1 MGAFFSVIFFI
12 ILGFYLLG
20 FILRLVLRVWLARKA
35 KEFEKSGGF
44 KGFTGGFS
52 GGFGS
57 RGGNGYEEPKKERE
71 GEVKI
76 QKTEPEQKRV
86 SERVGE
92 YVDFD
97 EVK

>member
-1 MGAFFSVIFFI
+1 MGTFFSVILFI

-20 FILRLVLRVWLARKA
+20 AILRLVLRVWLSRKA

-44 KGFTGGFS
+44 SNFGGGFQ
-52 GGFGS
+52 GFRS
-57 RGGNGYEEPKKERE
+57 QQTRSDYKETNHE
-71 GEVKI
+71 GEIKV
-76 QKTEPEQKRV
+76 QKTEQEQKRV
-86 SERVGE
+86 SEKVGE

>member
-1 MGAFFSVIFFI
+1 MGAFFTVILFI

-20 FILRLVLRVWLARKA
+20 AILRLVLRVWLARKA

-44 KGFTGGFS
+44 SNFGGGFQ
-52 GGFGS
+52 GFGS
-57 RGGNGYEEPKKERE
+57 QQNSRPDHE
-71 GEVKI
+71 GEIKV
-76 QKTEPEQKRV
+76 QKTEQEQKRV
-86 SERVGE
+86 SEKVGE